1 MLSLTDMTDADAE
14 IDRLI
19 LDEQAVAA
27 VELIRERTGCDLETA
42 MVIFEQRKAALRGWP
57 PPLTATP
64 PTPPPDLPGGLADGG
79 EVRVGKPDDR
89 YLKAYAE
96 AGGYVLLYH
105 DGWLDRP
112 QRLDVAGI
120 DEALI
125 VFGEFADDDP
135 AFLERP
141 WQLYTDGV

>member
-1 MLSLTDMTDADAE
+1 MSDPDPDAE

-19 LDEQAVAA
+19 LGEQAVAA
-27 VELIRERTGCDLETA
+27 VELIRQRMGCDLATA
-42 MVIFEQRKAALRGWP
+42 MEIFEQRKAALRGWP
-57 PPLTATP
+57 PPLA
-64 PTPPPDLPGGLADGG
+64 PTPPPAPSDLRGELAGGD
-79 EVRVGKPDDR
+79 EVKVGKADDR

-105 DGWLDRP
+105 DGWFDRL

-120 DEALI
+120 EEALV
-125 VFGEFADDDP
+125 VFAEFADDHP

-141 WQLYTDGV
+141 WQPYTDEV

>member
-1 MLSLTDMTDADAE
+1 MSDPDPDAE

-27 VELIRERTGCDLETA
+27 VELIRQRMGCDLATA
-42 MVIFEQRKAALRGWP
+42 MEIFEQRKAALRGWP
-57 PPLTATP
+57 PPLSAGPSPAP
-64 PTPPPDLPGGLADGG
+64 PAAPSDLRGDLAGGD
-79 EVRVGKPDDR
+79 EVKVGKVDDR

-105 DGWLDRP
+105 DGWFDRL

-120 DEALI
+120 EEALV
-125 VFGEFADDDP
+125 VFAEFADDHP

-141 WQLYTDGV
+141 WQLYTDEI

>member
-1 MLSLTDMTDADAE
+1 MLSLTGMTDADAE

-42 MVIFEQRKAALRGWP
+42 MEVFEQRKAALRGWP
-57 PPLTATP
+57 PPLKHP
-64 PTPPPDLPGGLADGG
+64 PPPDVRGGLADGG
-79 EVRVGKPDDR
+79 EVRIGKPDDR

-105 DGWLDRP
+105 DGRFDRL
-112 QRLDVAGI
+112 QRLDVAGVE
-120 DEALI
+120 EALI
-125 VFGEFADDDP
+125 VFGEFADEDP

-141 WQLYTDGV
+141 WQLYTGEI

>member
-1 MLSLTDMTDADAE
+1 MSDPDPDAE

-27 VELIRERTGCDLETA
+27 VELIRQRMGCDLATA
-42 MVIFEQRKAALRGWP
+42 MEIFEQRKAALRGWP
-57 PPLTATP
+57 PPLSAGPSPAP
-64 PTPPPDLPGGLADGG
+64 PSAPSDLRGDLAGGD
-79 EVRVGKPDDR
+79 EVKVGKVDDR

-105 DGWLDRP
+105 DGWFDRL

-120 DEALI
+120 EEALV
-125 VFGEFADDDP
+125 VFAEFADDHP

-141 WQLYTDGV
+141 WQLYTDEI

>member
-1 MLSLTDMTDADAE
+1 MSDADADAE

-27 VELIRERTGCDLETA
+27 VELIRQRMGGDLATA
-42 MVIFEQRKAALRGWP
+42 MEIFEQRKAALRGWP
-57 PPLTATP
+57 PPLAPAP
-64 PTPPPDLPGGLADGG
+64 PSGPSSPSDLRGELAGGD
-79 EVRVGKPDDR
+79 EVKVGKADDR

-105 DGWLDRP
+105 DGWFDRL

-120 DEALI
+120 EEALV
-125 VFGEFADDDP
+125 VFAEFADDHP

-141 WQLYTDGV
+141 WQPYTDEV